1 MFHISAK
8 AKLLGS
14 ILLSISLFAALNI
27 SVSAQERRTV
37 AAQPNAS
44 VTVLDSTR
52 EQDGLIGPVRRV
64 RTETVKLSNKSG
76 KVVEGTRAL
85 LETTTYSLEG
95 KRIENAYYLAASN
108 STTSNASM
116 GKEEYKYDDKGNIK
130 EMTLRAAD
138 GSPLSKE
145 IYTYEF
151 DAVGNWTKMI
161 ASLAVF
167 EAGKLSYEP
176 IEATYRTITYYFNE
190 ATAKVAAKPASSATP
205 ASSIA
210 PTSTLNASSTAA
222 TIVGGAKVETATS
235 NADKKLAA
243 PQPANKNIVSAPLNE
258 SAEKIAALSSNGS
271 RADVNA
277 KTAKISSPT
286 DNSARAKLGDERQT
300 ASSLAVAVAAPQP
313 FARLISSEAK
323 ANRVIKLPNP
333 VYPESARHTGAS
345 GKVSVKVIIDSKG
358 KVISARAVSGLR
370 VFEEA
375 ALSAARQSLFSPTS
389 GAKGAKTNAIITYVF
404 SFTP

>member
-1 MFHISAK
+1 MFHVSANV
-8 AKLLGS
+8 KLLGS
-14 ILLSISLFAALNI
+14 IILGISLFAVLNF
-27 SVSAQERRTV
+27 SVSAQERSTV

-44 VTVLDSTR
+44 VTVLDSTK

-95 KRIENAYYLAASN
+95 KRIENAYYLTASN
-108 STTSNASM
+108 STRDNALM

-138 GSPLSKE
+138 GSTLSKE

-176 IEATYRTITYYFNE
+176 TEATYRTITYYFNE
-190 ATAKVAAKPASSATP
+190 ATAKVAAKPASPPAP
-205 ASSIA
+205 ASMTA

-222 TIVGGAKVETATS
+222 TVVGGTKVETNATT
-235 NADKKLAA
+235 DKRLAV
-243 PQPANKNIVSAPLNE
+243 PPSVNKNTTSAPLNE
-258 SAEKIAALSSNGS
+258 PTGKIVALSSNGS
-271 RADVNA
+271 HADVNA
-277 KTAKISSPT
+277 ETAKISSPANDST
-286 DNSARAKLGDERQT
+286 SAKVGEERQT
-300 ASSLAVAVAAPQP
+300 ASSLAGAVAAPQP

-323 ANRVIKLPNP
+323 VNRVIKLPNP
-333 VYPESARHTGAS
+333 VYPEFAKHTGAS
-345 GKVSVKVIIDSKG
+345 GKVSVNVTIDSKG

-389 GAKGAKTNAIITYVF
+389 GAKGAKTSAVITYVF